1 MSTRAQI
8 LRRFAQP
15 GTRLSN
21 TNNLVAWASASL
33 FMLLLAVFVGVTI
46 AEAQWLYLGLGIA
59 LCVAMVWPI
68 EAALGFYAFLL
79 PFQSIAVLGQG
90 RTGTTAN
97 WVLGA
102 VAALALFGAGALRGR
117 LSWPKS
123 NTKWWLAFF
132 LWASATCL
140 WALDPS
146 TATAKLPTAGA
157 LLLLYFAGCFWRA
170 TPKEMAVL
178 SWAIVLGGAAASLVA
193 VRGFMSGI
201 TYSSLRYGATDRASL
216 VLGGREADPNLFA
229 ADLLLPLALAIA
241 VCFSSSS
248 RKWKLTAFLCAGLIV
263 YAILIT
269 MSRGALLSVVV
280 LLFVYA
286 VRLHLS
292 RKIILLGAG
301 LMALLLAVP
310 SVFFSRLQEAVPTG
324 GAGRLEIWRSGLVAF
339 EHYFLTGAGLANFP
353 IAYSHFAGSARKFVG
368 YTRASHNIY
377 LNVAVE
383 LGIIGV
389 ILLGSALFA
398 ELRALKRFRLTFD
411 RPPMPIVA
419 VEAATYA
426 MLLAAMF
433 LDVLW
438 SKSFWLL
445 WMVLAMFLRSYAT
458 ETSVPSIEP
467 ARSRPWLN

>member
-15 GTRLSN
+15 STRRPHA
-21 TNNLVAWASASL
+21 NNVLAWAGASA
-33 FMLLLAVFVGVTI
+33 FMVLLAVVVGVTI

-59 LCVAMVWPI
+59 LCVAMIWPV

-140 WALDPS
+140 WALNPS
-146 TATAKLPTAGA
+146 TATAKMPTAGA
-157 LLLLYFAGCFWRA
+157 LILLYFAGCFWRA
-170 TPKEMAVL
+170 TPKELSVL
-178 SWAIVLGGAAASLVA
+178 NWAIMLGGASASFVA
-193 VRGFMSGI
+193 IRGFMTGI

-216 VLGGREADPNLFA
+216 VVGGREADPNLFA
-229 ADLLLPLALAIA
+229 ADLLLPLALSIA
-241 VCFSSSS
+241 VCFSSSA
-248 RKWKLTAFLCAGLIV
+248 RKWKLIAFLCAALIV

-269 MSRGALLSVVV
+269 MSRGALLAVMV

-292 RKIILLGAG
+292 RKIMAMGAT

-310 SVFFSRLQEAVPTG
+310 SVFFSRLQQAVPTG
-324 GAGRLEIWRSGLVAF
+324 GAGRLEIWRSGFVAF
-339 EHYFLTGAGLANFP
+339 EHYFLMGAGLANFP

-377 LNVAVE
+377 LDVAVE
-383 LGIIGV
+383 LGVIGLV
-389 ILLGSALFA
+389 LLGLALFA
-398 ELRALKRFRLTFD
+398 ELRTLKQFRMTFP

-419 VEAATYA
+419 VEATAYA

-445 WMVLAMFLRSYAT
+445 WMLLAMSLRAYAS
-458 ETSVPSIEP
+458 ETTVPTIEP
-467 ARSRPWLN
+467 LRSRPWLN